1 MADSSVCVQ
10 CLSKVHCSI
19 VWLRNFLAFIVSS
32 GKPPMNTVRAAKVET
47 RKLKHVDAF
56 VIAYHDRCGGGV

>member
-1 MADSSVCVQ
+1 
-10 CLSKVHCSI
+10 
-19 VWLRNFLAFIVSS
+19 
-32 GKPPMNTVRAAKVET
+32 MNTVRAAKVET